1 MNSIIVFTLGM
12 VIGSISTFYGIMKF
26 AETRDKS
33 EKQKLIN
40 KYRSKYRSKH

>member
-1 MNSIIVFTLGM
+1 MNSIMIFTLGM

-33 EKQKLIN
+33 EKEKLIDKCRD
-40 KYRSKYRSKH
+40 KY